1 MSAGKQRTLFQTWGT
16 RVPQNQGHSA
26 PPTTG
31 NDVHAKR
38 KASSSDSGAKNKN
51 NSNNNALKTKPA
63 PALLCRNPLWGE
75 IGSRTAG
82 DTVTAAGTDGG
93 FEDDSD
99 DDLML
104 VAVYEAEKSLDAS
117 GTGDLRTGK
126 PPPEAAAL
134 PQKTGNAPIAIENL
148 PGFDISSADVWIYP
162 TNYPVRDYQFSISQ
176 AALFQ
181 NTLVCLPTGLGKT
194 FIAAVVMYNFYRWYP
209 SGKIV
214 FLAPTKPLV
223 AQQIEACYKVM
234 GIPQEH
240 MAEMTGSTQALS
252 RRELWSQ
259 RRVFFLTPQVMVN
272 DLSREACPAV
282 QIKCVVFD
290 EAHKALGNHAYCQVV
305 RELGNHTRQFRVLAL
320 SATPGSD
327 ARAVQQVIS
336 NLLVSHI
343 ELRSE
348 ECPDIQ
354 AYSHQRSVEKFVVP
368 LGEGLKAHQNKYLQV
383 LEVFAGRLVRL
394 NVLPRRD
401 IHNLTKYQL
410 VLAREQ
416 FRNNPHPHIAVAQKG
431 TVEGDFALCIS
442 LYHGYELLLQMGIR
456 SLFLFMQGIMDGT
469 KGMTRARNELSRNP
483 DFMGLYQQME
493 AMFVDSSGA
502 SATRADRPF
511 VYSHP
516 KLRKLE
522 EVVVEHFQCWSLRE
536 GQPCPGGVTRV
547 MIFSSFRES
556 VQEIAEML
564 SRHQPLIQVMT
575 FMGQSSAGKGVR
587 GFTQKEQLE
596 VVKRFREGGYNTLV
610 STCVGEE
617 GLDIGELDLIVCF
630 DAQKSPIRLVQR
642 MGRTGRK
649 RQGRIV
655 VILAEGREERTYN
668 QSQSN
673 KRSIYKTILGKSNS
687 FHMYQSSPR
696 MLPEGVN
703 PAAHKMYI
711 ATGEFEHKSKSK
723 RYSTVRRSGSG
734 LRESFLQPR
743 TPAAHQ
749 GNSKGDGLLSP
760 EEFQVWSAVY
770 RLRDE
775 PQPRLPREPF
785 ASVQE
790 PDLRDTESQ
799 AGPGV
804 RELSLS
810 EWRLWQNRL
819 FPTELVDHSERCKH
833 FSGIMETVERMR
845 QEEEE
850 GDCSYASALMPY
862 LHMEDVVGS
871 TVGAKDG
878 SVRAED
884 LQDQTDPK
892 GPKSIGAHRKAV
904 SSKQKL
910 PLGPSA
916 RPKEADKNLLE
927 FQGSSSKRGIS
938 RVNSG
943 SSDTRGVN
951 AETPFPGEDHAIKD
965 RSKESTN
972 QSKLA
977 KLFKT
982 KTAPILVMNVDCD
995 FDTECAVINKNL
1007 DQVVKTAA
1015 ADETNSAP
1023 AHIGLVRD
1031 SLETEEATER
1041 SVKFNQKASSDTG
1054 YSSLVDATQLDL
1066 DSVFYLPELNGPL
1079 ESCGVKDVPDNVK
1092 DVLESVRNFLTKSP
1106 PRTLDI
1112 DFPPEESHADPEIQ
1126 SELNPFHLNF
1136 SLVDVLE
1143 NDCEEEDSIVVNDVE
1158 NELLDADKAE
1168 DWKAPMLDGSLAQDS
1183 ISKAGSPSWDDVF
1196 DECNVHEEALDNGG
1210 QDPKTFENCE
1220 TLHQP
1225 QTIELECGTSLIL
1238 DEEDQPSH
1246 ARSRVPAGHDDSIN
1260 LFEDDDLFLEVSI
1273 PCPALDT
1280 SKQFTAGPELQPD
1293 AMKKN
1298 LLLHQDDASHG
1309 EAQCGPEVPGTHR
1322 EAPHVDQHKSPEDEG
1337 MFDCSGELF
1346 SVNFDMG
1353 FSLEDSGG
1361 DVSDNGNGTVKPEDT
1376 SETPAVDR
1384 ASEVVLS
1391 DVTSFLAAASSR
1403 SLIDPFGRNSSTPL
1417 VHQTKRVVAGDLITQ
1432 TASPFSPLSMKKHPT
1447 PAVFSTPP
1455 TSFSSPGVQ
1464 GQWAGGSRKLQ
1475 TEESLLGSRIW
1486 TPKSFSA
1493 KKNPASIKRV
1503 LLRPEDSD
1511 ERPSC
1516 DLKKSKRV
1524 DNSSESEEEVVFR
1537 RRGKRTKPSVLRS
1550 PENKNTSD
1558 LDSPFQVTRTCQDQL
1573 STFEE
1578 SENEGQPGLQL
1589 SDEDFQDTSVRSS
1602 KQARLLKNRNVG
1614 KGWRKPAGRLFLD
1627 EEAELSEGAEG
1638 VSSDEDSE
1646 EEHDNSLEGFVV
1658 GHSQLSQ
1665 GLNDSDMHGVYLKSV
1680 RSPIV
1685 YNKYKMVY
1693 KQNLDDMAVF
1703 SQIPEQ
1709 DETYMDDSF
1718 VVHEGE
1724 DEEEGGGSGLS
1735 DEDEVGGVELLQE
1748 DSYVGGRKQY
1758 RTRRHERLKQ
1768 ARVLEPAD
1776 QPAPHPP
1783 KGKKK
1788 ASRIIVQEDSSEE
1801 EEKRKMNPLPEP
1813 PPRTD
1818 RLDTN
1823 FKTPRP
1829 VSSSSLRT
1837 VRKSGQGKTLE
1848 ERCQLRLRLEASLS
1862 EALDF
1867 QPPSGE
1873 GRSASTGKEPQSK
1886 APLQKTESSFLNPD
1900 PSSTVRSSGS
1910 PAPCVL
1916 VDSREIASGPE
1927 VISCLR
1933 VKHGL
1938 RAEVCSLGGCDFI
1951 VSNRMAVERRAQSEI
1966 SHSQNRGKLVER
1978 VQSLRAAFERVCLIV
1993 EKDRTKGETSRIIQR
2008 TRYYDSTLSA
2018 LLGAGTRILF
2028 SSGQEETAG
2037 LLAELAHVEQ
2047 RKNAAITAPLQ
2058 VKGHQQQALQFYLTI
2073 PGVSYVSALNMCHR
2087 FRSVWHMVNSS
2098 VDGLALGACVDP
2110 QRAEEI
2116 FRYLHYSFDAQLLPD
2131 RPAPGSSK
2139 RSL

>member
-1 MSAGKQRTLFQTWGT
+1 MSAGKQMTLFQTWGT
-16 RVPQNQGHSA
+16 RVPQNQGHSE
-26 PPTTG
+26 PPKTS
-31 NDVHAKR
+31 NNVQARR
-38 KASSSDSGAKNKN
+38 KASPGARGATNTN
-51 NSNNNALKTKPA
+51 TNNNNALKTKTAPA
-63 PALLCRNPLWGE
+63 PLYRNPLWGE
-75 IGSRTAG
+75 IGARTAA
-82 DTVTAAGTDGG
+82 DTVCAAG
-93 FEDDSD
+93 FEDDSE

-117 GTGDLRTGK
+117 GTGDLRSGK
-126 PPPEAAAL
+126 PPLEAAAL
-134 PQKTGNAPIAIENL
+134 PPNPHNAPIAIENL

-162 TNYPVRDYQFSISQ
+162 TNYPVRGYQFSISQ

-252 RRELWSQ
+252 RREIWSQ

-282 QIKCVVFD
+282 QIKCVVID

-327 ARAVQQVIS
+327 TRAVQQVIS
-336 NLLVSHI
+336 NLLISHI

-348 ECPDIQ
+348 ECSDIQ

-383 LEVFAGRLVRL
+383 LEVFAGRLIRL
-394 NVLPRRD
+394 NVLSRRD

-431 TVEGDFALCIS
+431 SVEGDFALCIS

-456 SLFLFMQGIMDGT
+456 SLFLFMQGMMDGT

-493 AMFVDSSGA
+493 AMFVDSRGA

-522 EVVVEHFQCWSLRE
+522 EVVVEHFQSWSQRE
-536 GQPCPGGVTRV
+536 GQPCAGGATRV

-564 SRHQPLIQVMT
+564 SRHQPLIKVMT

-596 VVKRFREGGYNTLV
+596 
-610 STCVGEE
+610 
-617 GLDIGELDLIVCF
+617 
-630 DAQKSPIRLVQR
+630 
-642 MGRTGRK
+642 
-649 RQGRIV
+649 
-655 VILAEGREERTYN
+655 
-668 QSQSN
+668 
-673 KRSIYKTILGKSNS
+673 
-687 FHMYQSSPR
+687 
-696 MLPEGVN
+696 
-703 PAAHKMYI
+703 
-711 ATGEFEHKSKSK
+711 
-723 RYSTVRRSGSG
+723 
-734 LRESFLQPR
+734 
-743 TPAAHQ
+743 
-749 GNSKGDGLLSP
+749 
-760 EEFQVWSAVY
+760 
-770 RLRDE
+770 
-775 PQPRLPREPF
+775 
-785 ASVQE
+785 
-790 PDLRDTESQ
+790 ESQ
-799 AGPGV
+799 AGPSV

-833 FSGIMETVERMR
+833 FTSIMETVERMR
-845 QEEEE
+845 QEEE

-871 TVGAKDG
+871 TVSAKDG
-878 SVRAED
+878 STPV
-884 LQDQTDPK
+884 LK

-904 SSKQKL
+904 GSKQKL

-916 RPKEADKNLLE
+916 RAKEADKNLLE
-927 FQGSSSKRGIS
+927 FQGVSSKRGIS
-938 RVNSG
+938 IVNSG

-951 AETPFPGEDHAIKD
+951 AETPFPGEDHASKNM
-965 RSKESTN
+965 SKESTN

-977 KLFKT
+977 KFFKT
-982 KTAPILVMNVDCD
+982 KTAPILEMDVDCD
-995 FDTECAVINKNL
+995 FVTECTVINKTL

-1015 ADETNSAP
+1015 ADKTNSELT
-1023 AHIGLVRD
+1023 HTDLVRD

-1041 SVKFNQKASSDTG
+1041 SVQLRQKASSDTG
-1054 YSSLVDATQLDL
+1054 YSSLVDETQLDL
-1066 DSVFYLPELNGPL
+1066 DSVFYLPELNGHS

-1092 DVLESVRNFLTKSP
+1092 DVLENVRNFLTKSP
-1106 PRTLDI
+1106 PHTLDI
-1112 DFPPEESHADPEIQ
+1112 DFPPEESHTDPEFQ

-1143 NDCEEEDSIVVNDVE
+1143 NDYEEEDSIVVNGFE
-1158 NELLDADKAE
+1158 NELPDADKPE
-1168 DWKAPMLDGSLAQDS
+1168 DWKAPTLDGSLAQES

-1196 DECNVHEEALDNGG
+1196 DDCSVHEEALDNDG
-1210 QDPKTFENCE
+1210 QDPKTFENRE

-1225 QTIELECGTSLIL
+1225 QTIEVERGTSLIL
-1238 DEEDQPSH
+1238 DEEDQQSH
-1246 ARSRVPAGHDDSIN
+1246 PRSRVPAGHNDSIS

-1280 SKQFTAGPELQPD
+1280 SKQFPAGQELQPD
-1293 AMKKN
+1293 ARKKN
-1298 LLLHQDDASHG
+1298 LPLHKDDASHG
-1309 EAQCGPEVPGTHR
+1309 EAQRGPDVPGTHG
-1322 EAPHVDQHKSPEDEG
+1322 EAPHIDQHKSPEDEG

-1353 FSLEDSGG
+1353 FSLEDSDG
-1361 DVSDNGNGTVKPEDT
+1361 DVSDHGNGTVKPEDT

-1391 DVTSFLAAASSR
+1391 DGTSFLTAVSSR
-1403 SLIDPFGRNSSTPL
+1403 SLIDPCGRNSSTPL
-1417 VHQTKRVVAGDLITQ
+1417 SHQTKRDMTGGLITQ
-1432 TASPFSPLSMKKHPT
+1432 AVSPFSPLYMTKQKHPT
-1447 PAVFSTPP
+1447 PAVFSTPS
-1455 TSFSSPGVQ
+1455 TSFSDPGVQ
-1464 GQWAGGSRKLQ
+1464 GQWAGGGCKLQ
-1475 TEESLLGSRIW
+1475 TEDSLLGSRIW
-1486 TPKSFSA
+1486 TPKSFST

-1503 LLRPEDSD
+1503 LLRLEDSD
-1511 ERPSC
+1511 EGPSC
-1516 DLKKSKRV
+1516 DMKKSKRGDKRFLDSPIKV
-1524 DNSSESEEEVVFR
+1524 GNNSESDEEVVFR
-1537 RRGKRTKPSVLRS
+1537 RQGKRTKPNVLRS

-1558 LDSPFQVTRTCQDQL
+1558 VDSPFQVTRTRQGHL

-1614 KGWRKPAGRLFLD
+1614 KGRRKPAGRLFLD

-1693 KQNLDDMAVF
+1693 KQSLDDMAVF

-1724 DEEEGGGSGLS
+1724 EEEEAAGGSGLS
-1735 DEDEVGGVELLQE
+1735 DEEEVGGVELLQE

-1758 RTRRHERLKQ
+1758 RTRRHARLKQ
-1768 ARVLEPAD
+1768 AGVLEPAN
-1776 QPAPHPP
+1776 QPP

-1801 EEKRKMNPLPEP
+1801 EEEKRDANPLPKP
-1813 PPRTD
+1813 SPQTD
-1818 RLDTN
+1818 RLETS
-1823 FKTPRP
+1823 FKTSRP
-1829 VSSSSLRT
+1829 VSSSTLRT
-1837 VRKSGQGKTLE
+1837 VRKSVQGKTLE
-1848 ERCQLRLRLEASLS
+1848 ERCQLRLSLEASLS

-1873 GRSASTGKEPQSK
+1873 ARSASMGKEPQSK
-1886 APLQKTESSFLNPD
+1886 STLQKTENSFLNPD
-1900 PSSTVRSSGS
+1900 TSRAAMSSGS

-1938 RAEVCSLGGCDFI
+1938 RAEVCSLGGCNFI
-1951 VSNRMAVERRAQSEI
+1951 VSNRMAVERRTQSEI

-2037 LLAELAHVEQ
+2037 LLAELTRVEQ
-2047 RKNAAITAPLQ
+2047 RKNAAITVPLQ
-2058 VKGHQQQALQFYLTI
+2058 VKGHRQQALQFYLTI

-2087 FRSVWHMVNSS
+2087 FRSVWHTVNSS
-2098 VDGLALGACVDP
+2098 VEGLAWGACVDP

-2116 FRYLHYSFDAQLLPD
+2116 FRYFHYTFDVQLLPD
-2131 RPAPGSSK
+2131 RPTPGSSK

>member
-1 MSAGKQRTLFQTWGT
+1 MSAGKQMTLFQTWGT
-16 RVPQNQGHSA
+16 RVPQNQGHSE
-26 PPTTG
+26 PPKTS
-31 NDVHAKR
+31 NSVQARR
-38 KASSSDSGAKNKN
+38 KASPGAGGATNTN
-51 NSNNNALKTKPA
+51 TNNNNALKTKTAPA
-63 PALLCRNPLWGE
+63 PLYRNPLWGE
-75 IGSRTAG
+75 IGSRTAA
-82 DTVTAAGTDGG
+82 DTVCAAG
-93 FEDDSD
+93 FEDDSE

-117 GTGDLRTGK
+117 GTGDLRSGK
-126 PPPEAAAL
+126 PRLEAAAL
-134 PQKTGNAPIAIENL
+134 PPNPHNAPIAIENL

-162 TNYPVRDYQFSISQ
+162 TNYPVRGYQFSISQ

-252 RRELWSQ
+252 RREIWSQ

-282 QIKCVVFD
+282 QIKCVVID

-305 RELGNHTRQFRVLAL
+305 RELGNHSRQFRVLAL

-327 ARAVQQVIS
+327 TRAVQQVIS
-336 NLLVSHI
+336 NLLISHI

-348 ECPDIQ
+348 ESSDIQ

-383 LEVFAGRLVRL
+383 LEVFAGRLIRL
-394 NVLPRRD
+394 NVLSRRD

-431 TVEGDFALCIS
+431 SVEGDFALCIS

-493 AMFVDSSGA
+493 AMFVDSSRA

-522 EVVVEHFQCWSLRE
+522 EVVVEHFQSWSQRE
-536 GQPCPGGVTRV
+536 GQPCAGGATRV

-564 SRHQPLIQVMT
+564 SRHQPLIKVMT

-596 VVKRFREGGYNTLV
+596 
-610 STCVGEE
+610 
-617 GLDIGELDLIVCF
+617 
-630 DAQKSPIRLVQR
+630 
-642 MGRTGRK
+642 
-649 RQGRIV
+649 
-655 VILAEGREERTYN
+655 TYN

-673 KRSIYKTILGKSNS
+673 KRSIYKTILGNKKS

-703 PAAHKMYI
+703 PAAHKMHI

-723 RYSTVRRSGSG
+723 RCSTARRSGFQ
-734 LRESFLQPR
+734 LLDSFMQPR
-743 TPAAHQ
+743 TPAACQ

-785 ASVQE
+785 TSVQE
-790 PDLRDTESQ
+790 PDPGDTESQ
-799 AGPGV
+799 AGPSV

-833 FSGIMETVERMR
+833 FTSIMETVERMR
-845 QEEEE
+845 QEEE

-871 TVGAKDG
+871 TVSAKDG
-878 SVRAED
+878 STPAEV
-884 LQDQTDPK
+884 LQDQTVPK

-904 SSKQKL
+904 GSKQKL

-916 RPKEADKNLLE
+916 RAKEADKNLLE
-927 FQGSSSKRGIS
+927 FQGVSSKRGIS
-938 RVNSG
+938 IVNSG

-951 AETPFPGEDHAIKD
+951 AETPFPGEDHASKNM
-965 RSKESTN
+965 SKESTN

-977 KLFKT
+977 KFFKT
-982 KTAPILVMNVDCD
+982 KTAPILEMDVDCD
-995 FDTECAVINKNL
+995 FVTECTVINKTL

-1015 ADETNSAP
+1015 ADKTNSELT
-1023 AHIGLVRD
+1023 HTDLVRD

-1041 SVKFNQKASSDTG
+1041 SVQLRQKASSDTG
-1054 YSSLVDATQLDL
+1054 YSSLVDETQLDL
-1066 DSVFYLPELNGPL
+1066 DSVFYLPELNGHS

-1092 DVLESVRNFLTKSP
+1092 DVLENVRNFLTKSP
-1106 PRTLDI
+1106 PHTLDI
-1112 DFPPEESHADPEIQ
+1112 DFPPEESHTDPEFQ

-1143 NDCEEEDSIVVNDVE
+1143 NDYEEEDSIVVNGFE
-1158 NELLDADKAE
+1158 NELLDSDKPE
-1168 DWKAPMLDGSLAQDS
+1168 DWKAPTLDGSLAQES

-1196 DECNVHEEALDNGG
+1196 DDCSVHEEALDNGG
-1210 QDPKTFENCE
+1210 QDPKTFENRE

-1225 QTIELECGTSLIL
+1225 QAIEVERGTSLIL
-1238 DEEDQPSH
+1238 DEEDQQSH
-1246 ARSRVPAGHDDSIN
+1246 PRSRVPAGHNDSIS

-1280 SKQFTAGPELQPD
+1280 SKQFPAGQELQPD
-1293 AMKKN
+1293 ARKKN
-1298 LLLHQDDASHG
+1298 LPFHKDDASHG
-1309 EAQCGPEVPGTHR
+1309 EAQRGPEVPGTHG
-1322 EAPHVDQHKSPEDEG
+1322 EAPHIDQHKSPEDEG

-1353 FSLEDSGG
+1353 FSLDDSDG
-1361 DVSDNGNGTVKPEDT
+1361 DVSDRGNGTVKPEDT

-1384 ASEVVLS
+1384 TSEVVLS
-1391 DVTSFLAAASSR
+1391 DGTSFLTAVSSR
-1403 SLIDPFGRNSSTPL
+1403 SLIDPCGRNSSTPL
-1417 VHQTKRVVAGDLITQ
+1417 SHQTKRDMTGGLITQ
-1432 TASPFSPLSMKKHPT
+1432 TVSPFSPLYMTKQKHPT
-1447 PAVFSTPP
+1447 PAVFSTPS
-1455 TSFSSPGVQ
+1455 TSFSGPGVQ
-1464 GQWAGGSRKLQ
+1464 GQWAGGGCKLQ
-1475 TEESLLGSRIW
+1475 TEDSLLGSRIW

-1503 LLRPEDSD
+1503 LLRPEESG
-1511 ERPSC
+1511 EGPSC
-1516 DLKKSKRV
+1516 DMKKSKRGDKRFLDSPIKV
-1524 DNSSESEEEVVFR
+1524 GNNSESDEEVVFR
-1537 RRGKRTKPSVLRS
+1537 RQGKRTKPNVLRS

-1558 LDSPFQVTRTCQDQL
+1558 VDSPFQVTRTRQGHL
-1573 STFEE
+1573 STSEE

-1614 KGWRKPAGRLFLD
+1614 KGRRKPAGRLFLD

-1693 KQNLDDMAVF
+1693 KQSLDDMAVF

-1724 DEEEGGGSGLS
+1724 EEEEAAGGSGLS
-1735 DEDEVGGVELLQE
+1735 DEEEVGGVELLQE

-1758 RTRRHERLKQ
+1758 RTRRHARLKQ
-1768 ARVLEPAD
+1768 AGVLEPAN
-1776 QPAPHPP
+1776 QPP

-1801 EEKRKMNPLPEP
+1801 EEEKRDANPLPKP
-1813 PPRTD
+1813 SPQTD
-1818 RLDTN
+1818 RLETS

-1829 VSSSSLRT
+1829 VSSSTLRT
-1837 VRKSGQGKTLE
+1837 VRKSVQGKTLE
-1848 ERCQLRLRLEASLS
+1848 ERCQLRLSLEASLS

-1873 GRSASTGKEPQSK
+1873 ARSASMGKEPQSK
-1886 APLQKTESSFLNPD
+1886 STLQKTENSFLNPD
-1900 PSSTVRSSGS
+1900 TSRAAMSSGS

-1938 RAEVCSLGGCDFI
+1938 RAEVCSLGGCNFI
-1951 VSNRMAVERRAQSEI
+1951 VSNRMAVERRTQSEI

-2018 LLGAGTRILF
+2018 LLGAGTRVLF

-2037 LLAELAHVEQ
+2037 LLAELTRVEQ
-2047 RKNAAITAPLQ
+2047 RKNAAITVPLQ
-2058 VKGHQQQALQFYLTI
+2058 VKGHRQQALQFYLTI
-2073 PGVSYVSALNMCHR
+2073 PGVSYVSALNMCQR
-2087 FRSVWHMVNSS
+2087 FRSVWHTVNSS
-2098 VDGLALGACVDP
+2098 VEGLAWGACVDP

-2116 FRYLHYSFDAQLLPD
+2116 FRYFHYTFDAQLLPD
-2131 RPAPGSSK
+2131 RPTPGSSR